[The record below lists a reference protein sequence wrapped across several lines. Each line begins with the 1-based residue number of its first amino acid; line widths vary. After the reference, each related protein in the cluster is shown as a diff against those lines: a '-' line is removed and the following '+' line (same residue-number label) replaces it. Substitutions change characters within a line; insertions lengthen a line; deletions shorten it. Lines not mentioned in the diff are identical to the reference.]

1 MEFFG
6 KGNNEE
12 LKALVKQEVKT
23 AVQEE
28 NRQLK
33 AEIDRLYKIVEK
45 LTELVKE

>member
-1 MEFFG
+1 MEIFG

-12 LKALVKQEVKT
+12 LKPLVKQEVKM

>member
-1 MEFFG
+1 MDIFG
-6 KGNNEE
+6 KGKNEE

-28 NRQLK
+28 NRQLR

-45 LTELVKE
+45 LTELVKK

>member
-1 MEFFG
+1 MEIFR

-28 NRQLK
+28 NRQLR
-33 AEIDRLYKIVEK
+33 AEIDRLFKIVEK
-45 LTELVKE
+45 LAELVKK

>member
-12 LKALVKQEVKT
+12 LKALVKQEVKM

-28 NRQLK
+28 NCQLK

-45 LTELVKE
+45 LTELVKK

>member
-1 MEFFG
+1 MEIFG

-12 LKALVKQEVKT
+12 LKALVKQEVKMV
-23 AVQEE
+23 VQEE
-28 NRQLK
+28 NYHLK